1 MPTVD
6 KPENS
11 ESDDEQARADL
22 YLMMPIDQRDQQRE
36 RQDNDEHRE
45 EMAGR

>member
-1 MPTVD
+1 MATVD

-11 ESDDEQARADL
+11 EPDDEQACADL
-22 YLMMPIDQRDQQRE
+22 YLMAPIDHRGQQCE
-36 RQDNDEHRE
+36 GQDNNEHRE